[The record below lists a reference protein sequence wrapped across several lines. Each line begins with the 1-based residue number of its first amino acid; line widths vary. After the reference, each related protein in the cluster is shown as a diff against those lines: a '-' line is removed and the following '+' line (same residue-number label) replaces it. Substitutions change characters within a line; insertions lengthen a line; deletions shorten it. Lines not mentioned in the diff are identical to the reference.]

1 MLFFLMCE
9 LLKFENIFL
18 RDMVENKCANIFST
32 HVVDLSFQNTLT
44 HENIVHAS
52 VYESHSV
59 KFACIERENICIY
72 MYPQLIF

>member
-1 MLFFLMCE
+1 MLGSVL
-9 LLKFENIFL
+9 
-18 RDMVENKCANIFST
+18 
-32 HVVDLSFQNTLT
+32 
-44 HENIVHAS
+44 HAF

>member
-1 MLFFLMCE
+1 MCE
-9 LLKFENIFL
+9 LLKIENIFL
-18 RDMVENKCANIFST
+18 RDMVDNKCANIFST